1 MSVTI
6 SSEVLTQVVAAAT
19 ASPDAEICGLLFG
32 TARRIEGAEACAN
45 VATDPARTFEIEP
58 KALFAAHRRARGG
71 GPSVVGHYHS
81 HPSGLPVP
89 SPSDAAQAMGDGA
102 IWVILGGGEARAW
115 RSVEMGAF
123 VEEMI
128 ERIKDTSTPAKAGA
142 QLGRSE

>member
-6 SSEVLTQVVAAAT
+6 SSELLGRLLAEAAA
-19 ASPDAEICGLLFG
+19 SPNAEICGLLFG
-32 TARRIEGAEACAN
+32 AAGSIEAAQACAN
-45 VATDPARTFEIEP
+45 VAADPARTFEIDP

-71 GPSVVGHYHS
+71 AAAVIGHYHS

-89 SPSDAAQAMGDGA
+89 STRDAAQAMGDGA
-102 IWVILGGGEARAW
+102 IWVIVGGGEARAW

-128 ERIKDTSTPAKAGA
+128 DDR
-142 QLGRSE
+142 